1 MKRFYLDH
9 AATTPLDDRVFDAMV
24 PFMKEFYGNPSSI
37 HSHGIEVKKAIN
49 LVRADVA
56 FRFGV
61 SFKDVIFT
69 SGGTEATNLAIMGLA
84 ASYPEKKE
92 IVTSVIEH
100 HATIHTLDQLEK
112 RGYIIHRIPVDQ
124 EGFLNIKELEKK
136 INEKTLLLTLIWA
149 NNEVGTIQDIIKIG
163 QLCKKYNIFVHV
175 DAVQMV
181 AHQKINVKDLPVDLL
196 TCSAHKFYGPKG
208 IGALIKKS
216 DVRLDP
222 IVYGGKQEFGYRSGT
237 ENVYGIIGFGKALE
251 LIQEN
256 TMNENNRLSEQTK
269 TFYRLLIEE
278 CPEIILNGPK
288 DFTKRIPGLLSLS
301 FPGVDSQEY
310 QYTLDQKGVSV
321 STGSACLSNEILE
334 SHVLKAIHILKD
346 YGTIRISLGRDHSME
361 DLKTIR
367 KLLIETYH
375 ELKN

>member
-1 MKRFYLDH
+1 
-9 AATTPLDDRVFDAMV
+9 
-24 PFMKEFYGNPSSI
+24 
-37 HSHGIEVKKAIN
+37 
-49 LVRADVA
+49 
-56 FRFGV
+56 
-61 SFKDVIFT
+61 
-69 SGGTEATNLAIMGLA
+69 
-84 ASYPEKKE
+84 
-92 IVTSVIEH
+92 
-100 HATIHTLDQLEK
+100 
-112 RGYIIHRIPVDQ
+112 
-124 EGFLNIKELEKK
+124 
-136 INEKTLLLTLIWA
+136 
-149 NNEVGTIQDIIKIG
+149 
-163 QLCKKYNIFVHV
+163 HV

-321 STGSACLSNEILE
+321 STGSA
-334 SHVLKAIHILKD
+334 
-346 YGTIRISLGRDHSME
+346 
-361 DLKTIR
+361 
-367 KLLIETYH
+367 
-375 ELKN
+375 